1 MARQDQFR
9 TDVFVQ
15 LAPGGPLVRV
25 TDPFDTCSGGAVT
38 AADTKHRPGGALN
51 EVSFGGPRTVENV
64 TVSRCRGPGRDND
77 LSKRLM
83 GVVGWAKAQV
93 SKQPLDAQMVPSGAP
108 TTWTGT
114 LIRVTPPAHDANS
127 ASTAMLELEVS
138 TAGSVA

>member
-51 EVSFGGPRTVENV
+51 EVSFGGPATVENV
-64 TVSRCRGPGRDND
+64 TVSRYWDQARDND

-93 SKQPLDAQMVPSGAP
+93 SKQPLDAQMVPSG
-108 TTWTGT
+108 
-114 LIRVTPPAHDANS
+114 RQ
-127 ASTAMLELEVS
+127 
-138 TAGSVA
+138 